1 LLPLWRKLV
10 PAWIILGAGS
20 LAFVP
25 ILINGFPRG
34 ADVEHHYRWSFFF
47 FNALKAGYLYP
58 RWLTDLNHGYGS
70 PVAVYYPPLTFYV
83 SAFFNLISG
92 DTLIALSLSCWLGMV
107 LSGYAM
113 YRFSRNLLSS
123 RLSLLAALFYM
134 LAPYHIFDLYR
145 GNSISEYWSLVW
157 IPLILDSIYKIAS
170 TESWR
175 EVPRLAILYGLLLLT
190 NVPISLE
197 LTLIIPVFVLI
208 LTRKR
213 AALGRVCCGAALGAA
228 CPQASAPSKTH
239 SVHLLP
245 ITLIL
250 QD

>member
-1 LLPLWRKLV
+1 MTTWLGRLWATQPVALPDQPGKGTALTTPVGEFPPFPAIPGVTSRPLLPLWRKLV

-145 GNSISEYWSLVW
+145 GNSISE
-157 IPLILDSIYKIAS
+157 
-170 TESWR
+170 
-175 EVPRLAILYGLLLLT
+175 
-190 NVPISLE
+190 
-197 LTLIIPVFVLI
+197 
-208 LTRKR
+208 KR
-213 AALGRVCCGAALGAA
+213 
-228 CPQASAPSKTH
+228 PAPK
-239 SVHLLP
+239 
-245 ITLIL
+245 
-250 QD
+250 